1 MGAPRQKE
9 KIVYMA
15 KSSKPSKKYM
25 AGVAD
30 LTTGALRV
38 IHFGDSNY
46 EQYKDRTRLAL
57 YKDKNHYDKNRQMNY
72 YSRHSNGIKNRKSAI
87 SYEIDKSNG
96 YYNAK
101 ILSHIYLW

>member
-9 KIVYMA
+9 KIVYMV

-25 AGVAD
+25 VGVVD

-46 EQYKDRTRLAL
+46 EQYKDRTRLEL
-57 YKDKNHYDKNRQMNY
+57 YKDKNHYDKNRQMT
-72 YSRHSNGIKNRKSAI
+72 SERLDIAM
-87 SYEIDKSNG
+87 E
-96 YYNAK
+96 
-101 ILSHIYLW
+101 